1 MIEPY
6 RGLHPQVDPSAWVH
20 ASAVVIGDVRIGPR
34 VSVWPGVVLRGDQG
48 EIVVGEDSNLQD
60 GTIAHATGGVS
71 TVTVGPRV
79 TVGHRVLLHGCR
91 VEGDALIGMGA
102 ILLDHCVVEPWAL
115 VGAGT
120 LVAPGKRVPTR
131 TLYLG
136 NPGRVVRALTE
147 RDLAMI
153 EHGRDEYLRL
163 LADYGANP

>member
-1 MIEPY
+1 M
-6 RGLHPQVDPSAWVH
+6 H

>member
-1 MIEPY
+1 M
-6 RGLHPQVDPSAWVH
+6 H

-79 TVGHRVLLHGCR
+79 TVGHRVLLHGCT

-115 VGAGT
+115 VGAGA
-120 LVAPGKRVPTR
+120 LVPPGKRVPTR

-136 NPGRVVRALTE
+136 NPGRVVRVLTE